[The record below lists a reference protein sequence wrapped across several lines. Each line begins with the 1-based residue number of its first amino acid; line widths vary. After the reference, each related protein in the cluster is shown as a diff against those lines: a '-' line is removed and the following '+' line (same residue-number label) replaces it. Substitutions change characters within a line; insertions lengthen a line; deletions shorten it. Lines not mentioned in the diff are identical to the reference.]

1 MADAVSHSFMNGS
14 AAAHQAI
21 SRSNSISH
29 ASEDS
34 QTAQDFINNQLQLE
48 ADAREALP
56 YQFDTC
62 TRPLGPLRQLLFSC
76 LTCNPPP
83 ASPSDPYTPA
93 GVCYSCSISCH
104 GEHTLVELFTKR
116 NFVCDCGTTRLPATS
131 PCTLRVS
138 EQTGLKG
145 NAHSEKPAEG
155 NKYNHNFRNRFCGC
169 GEEYDAHQERG
180 TMFQC
185 LGLGSV
191 EDGGCGEDWWH
202 PECIVGLPRNW
213 YKKGQENRPPQSPK
227 ETATVALNGHTDVN
241 GATSSLTEEESAPM
255 LSATEAGPT
264 QDTLTGN
271 PAVEIADAVEDDE
284 PPLPPGFPEE
294 DDFDAFICYK
304 CTAAFPWIKRYAG
317 TDGFLPPSSTSPRQ
331 THTPMPNPRRS
342 CWSRRKVLAFYPYP
356 TQKLRKPPPKSAKPM
371 KTPSKAIP
379 QQHRPSARRVQN
391 PQPYPP
397 QPRPAPPTA
406 SNPHPP
412 SLANPPLDPPAR
424 TPGPLSLF
432 LQSTFR
438 SFLCHCPTC
447 FPLLTP
453 HPHLLE
459 EETTYEPAL
468 SSSGS
473 PTAAGPGSI
482 GTGSLLDR
490 GEAALSNVDRV
501 RAIEGVMVY
510 NHLRDKVKAF
520 LQPFAESGRAVGA
533 EDIKSYFEGLRGDA
547 EGLGWRLGG
556 ECWGWWG
563 RRGGGGG
570 RREERGY

>member
-1 MADAVSHSFMNGS
+1 MADAVSHPFANGS
-14 AAAHQAI
+14 AAAHHAA
-21 SRSNSISH
+21 SRSNSISQ

-34 QTAQDFINNQLQLE
+34 QTAQDFINSQLQLE

-145 NAHSEKPAEG
+145 HAHSEEPAEG

-213 YKKGQENRPPQSPK
+213 YKKGQKNRPLQSPK
-227 ETATVALNGHTDVN
+227 ETATVALNGHTDVY
-241 GATSSLTEEESAPM
+241 GPTSSLTEEESAPM
-255 LSATEAGPT
+255 LSATEAEPT
-264 QDTLTGN
+264 QDTLTEN
-271 PAVEIADAVEDDE
+271 PDVEITEAVEDDE

-304 CTAAFPWIKRYAG
+304 CTEAFPWIKRYAG
-317 TDGFLPPSSTSPRQ
+317 TDGFLPPVFYKPT
-331 THTPMPNPRRS
+331 TDAHTDAEPE
-342 CWSRRKVLAFYPYP
+342 
-356 TQKLRKPPPKSAKPM
+356 TKPLEQAESAGNLPALDVAV
-371 KTPSKAIP
+371 TEPPSKKRKADEDP
-379 QQHRPSARRVQN
+379 FESDATVAPLKRQKSSDEEALPSEAAN
-391 PQPYPP
+391 SASNSLQPTHPDALP
-397 QPRPAPPTA
+397 TRHSTLPPAPQ
-406 SNPHPP
+406 
-412 SLANPPLDPPAR
+412 
-424 TPGPLSLF
+424 GPLSLF
-432 LQSTFR
+432 LQLTFR
-438 SFLCHCPTC
+438 SFLCHCASC

-453 HPHLLE
+453 HPQLLE
-459 EETTYEPAL
+459 EEVPYEPAL

-473 PTAAGPGSI
+473 PTAAGGSV
-482 GTGSLLDR
+482 GTASLLDR

-547 EGLGWRLGG
+547 EGIRAAAGG
-556 ECWGWWG
+556 ASA
-563 RRGGGGG
+563 GGSGEGEGGDG